1 MKEEG
6 ERRKKNSP
14 LTSEAVVASLSI
26 LLARCCA
33 ASALSL
39 FPRGLPKTSLPPP
52 NLNKMGA
59 ASKLAQ
65 LVAHP
70 SEFFPVVEMALAA
83 RRAKALPALKADPS
97 LAFCYDMLNKV
108 SRRYRFD
115 LEGVN
120 N

>member
-1 MKEEG
+1 
-6 ERRKKNSP
+6 
-14 LTSEAVVASLSI
+14 
-26 LLARCCA
+26 
-33 ASALSL
+33 
-39 FPRGLPKTSLPPP
+39 
-52 NLNKMGA
+52 MGA

-108 SRRYRFD
+108 SRRSVCLR
-115 LEGVN
+115 LCLVI
-120 N
+120 